1 MNTLY
6 GLWFHSISLSDA
18 LKYKLWKKC
27 LSCKKIYESEHT
39 FYMALGLN
47 LEKAQKIQEAK
58 KYFETIKKQYEQIK
72 AQGTEIITIEDKAYP
87 ERLKEIED
95 PPIVIFVKGDINLLN
110 KPSVAIVGG
119 RKCSDYGYGIAKE
132 LGNGLAHTGFS
143 VVSGMALGIDE
154 AAHKGALSAGNTLA
168 VLGTGVEV
176 CYPKQN
182 RDLYESIQEKG
193 CLLSEFFPQ
202 TKPMPYQFPKRNRI
216 ISGMTLGTVVIE
228 AAERSGSLITAELA
242 LQQNR
247 EVFAVP
253 GNVNSALSLG
263 CNKLI
268 QGGAKLV
275 IELSDILE
283 ELMPQVLDY
292 SSNFK
297 NNCTNNPVLLLD
309 KVEIMV
315 YDNLSWQPMQ
325 LVHVAQK
332 VNISEVQIEK
342 ILLKLEIK
350 GFITRLPGRRYV
362 RLN

>member
-6 GLWFHSISLSDA
+6 CLWFHAISLSDA

-39 FYMALGLN
+39 FYMALGMD

-58 KYFETIKKQYEQIK
+58 KGFEAVKEQYEAIK
-72 AQGTEIITIEDKAYP
+72 EVGIKMITIEEEEYP
-87 ERLKEIED
+87 ERLREIGD
-95 PPIVIFVKGDINLLN
+95 PPIVIFLKGDISLLN

-154 AAHKGALSAGNTLA
+154 AAHKGALSAGKTLA
-168 VLGTGVEV
+168 VLGTGVEI

-182 RDLYESIQEKG
+182 KALYESIQQKG
-193 CLLSEFFPQ
+193 CIVSEFFPQ

-228 AAERSGSLITAELA
+228 AAERSGSLITAGLA
-242 LQQNR
+242 LEQNR

-253 GNVNSALSLG
+253 GNVDSALSRG

-275 IELSDILE
+275 IELSDIVE
-283 ELMPQVLDY
+283 ELMPQLLDY
-292 SSNFK
+292 SNNFK
-297 NNCTNNPVLLLD
+297 NNCTSNPTLPLD

-315 YDNLSWQPMQ
+315 YDNLSWQPTQ

-332 VNISEVQIEK
+332 VSMSEVQIEK